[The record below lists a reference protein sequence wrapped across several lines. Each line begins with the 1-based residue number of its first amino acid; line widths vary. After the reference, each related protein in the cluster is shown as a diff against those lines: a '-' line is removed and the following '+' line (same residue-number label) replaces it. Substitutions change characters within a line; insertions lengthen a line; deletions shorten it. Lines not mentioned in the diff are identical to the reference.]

1 MSRIGVSEVASW
13 WGRQPNS
20 APSCTRPASPPGSR
34 KPRPHAISASPSG
47 RRPVE
52 RLLRASSRNA
62 TGADVS
68 ALNPTNVTA
77 MVAAYKELAAGAD
90 VSTLKPSEI
99 TAYITKYLEKEGV
112 KVVVPTENQNKVM
125 DFIFNGVKSGNIN
138 MSLSGIEA
146 AVKELKEKGASIILL
161 GCTELSAVSDRIKE
175 LDYVFVDPLE
185 ILAHNAVIEGGK
197 KAKEV

>member
-1 MSRIGVSEVASW
+1 
-13 WGRQPNS
+13 
-20 APSCTRPASPPGSR
+20 
-34 KPRPHAISASPSG
+34 
-47 RRPVE
+47 
-52 RLLRASSRNA
+52 
-62 TGADVS
+62 
-68 ALNPTNVTA
+68 
-77 MVAAYKELAAGAD
+77 
-90 VSTLKPSEI
+90 
-99 TAYITKYLEKEGV
+99 
-112 KVVVPTENQNKVM
+112 M